1 MTNISSQNL
10 SKYFNEKMKIFETEI
25 SGDKIG
31 LSVSGGG
38 DSIALLY
45 LMHKWANKNKKKIF
59 VATVDHCL
67 REESANEVKAVKNIC
82 IKLNI
87 ECEILKWNNWNK
99 GLQQPKWD
107 SNADVKIPVD
117 NSENSKRY
125 YFPW

>member
-1 MTNISSQNL
+1 
-10 SKYFNEKMKIFETEI
+10 MKIFETEI

-67 REESANEVKAVKNIC
+67 REESANEVKAVKNQR
-82 IKLNI
+82 KRDADEKAAQI
-87 ECEILKWNNWNK
+87 EKEEAEATRRKEKENVSIHILLCPHHTTTTLHQNHQNTASIH
-99 GLQQPKWD
+99 LLP
-107 SNADVKIPVD
+107 
-117 NSENSKRY
+117 
-125 YFPW
+125 

>member
-87 ECEILKWNNWNK
+87 ECEILKWNTRVEYNHGINPCVTSM
-99 GLQQPKWD
+99 GCTHG
-107 SNADVKIPVD
+107 SNPRIRSID
-117 NSENSKRY
+117 
-125 YFPW
+125 